1 MNVGRLSEGS
11 VVVVEE
17 PERPPGP
24 GEVAVRLAACGVCG
38 TDLEKLRGNYRTAGR
53 IGHEPVGIV
62 EALGTGV
69 DALHLGERV
78 FVHHHVPCYE
88 CAVCRRGDLTFC
100 PKYAATNIDPGGFAD
115 VFLVPAEN
123 VARGAILRL
132 DRSVGWDAGTLLE
145 PAGCALTALRR
156 VGFRRG
162 DSVFVVGLGPVG
174 ILYGLLA
181 RALGASWVGGAEVA
195 PLRRAAAVRAGFS
208 VALDPRDPPAIDQ
221 AIRDATDGAG
231 VDLASAATGVG
242 PGIALAARLP
252 RRAGTLN
259 LFGLPEP
266 GRPLDADLQELYL
279 RGVRIV
285 PTYATT
291 EREIADV
298 HSLLVEK
305 RVDFDGLVTHR
316 VPLVRLAD
324 AFSLAARPDEAVKV
338 TVTGRAFPS

>member
-69 DALHLGERV
+69 DGLHVGERV

-208 VALDPRDPPAIDQ
+208 VAL
-221 AIRDATDGAG
+221 
-231 VDLASAATGVG
+231 
-242 PGIALAARLP
+242 
-252 RRAGTLN
+252 
-259 LFGLPEP
+259 
-266 GRPLDADLQELYL
+266 
-279 RGVRIV
+279 
-285 PTYATT
+285 
-291 EREIADV
+291 
-298 HSLLVEK
+298 
-305 RVDFDGLVTHR
+305 
-316 VPLVRLAD
+316 
-324 AFSLAARPDEAVKV
+324 
-338 TVTGRAFPS
+338 